1 MHGGLL
7 TRRGRPTRTGPTRAR
22 RLAQRLWAAPCSA
35 IGLTLGALPLV
46 LGGKAAWSDGAL
58 EVTYR
63 DRDAACGRFAR
74 RLPFR
79 GIVFG
84 HVILAVTREDLRVI
98 GAHERVHVAQYE
110 RWGPLF
116 FLAYGASG
124 LWQLL
129 NGRRPYWDNAFEVQA
144 RRLGG
149 PAGRASIGRD
159 IEP

>member
-1 MHGGLL
+1 MD
-7 TRRGRPTRTGPTRAR
+7 
-22 RLAQRLWAAPCSA
+22 LAKRLWAAPCSA
-35 IGLTLGALPLV
+35 IGLALGALPLV

-63 DRDAACGRFAR
+63 DRVAACGRFAR

-84 HVILAVTREDLRVI
+84 HVILAVTREELQQI
-98 GAHERVHVAQYE
+98 GAYE

-124 LWQLL
+124 LWQLV

-144 RRLGG
+144 RAAGLGD
-149 PAGRASIGRD
+149 GRKMQA
-159 IEP
+159 